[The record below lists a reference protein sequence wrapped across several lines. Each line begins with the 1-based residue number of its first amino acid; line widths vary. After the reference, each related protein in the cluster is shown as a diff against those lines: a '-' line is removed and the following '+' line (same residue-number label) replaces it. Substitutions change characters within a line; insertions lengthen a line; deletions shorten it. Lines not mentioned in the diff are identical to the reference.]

1 MPNSCAQTRDQKS
14 VLKHPSFSTP
24 GVILVEASFCVCVW
38 VCSVVSDSATTRT
51 VTHQAPLS
59 MGFLSQE
66 YWSELPFPSQSKGLP
81 NPGIEPMSLPSLHW
95 QVNSLPLHH
104 LESLITSCQDYCF
117 NYLIGAPVFSG
128 WYFWKVIAQNR
139 KIIFSSCH
147 MSHWHHTNNTK
158 NKILT
163 CPWTQI
169 QTRMKL
175 RFSLSNSSVS
185 GTAPVQNLCLLTE
198 IQIWFKAS
206 NTKEYIYIFS
216 SMVLCSCSY
225 KTLQPYIW
233 NLERW

>member
-1 MPNSCAQTRDQKS
+1 M
-14 VLKHPSFSTP
+14 
-24 GVILVEASFCVCVW
+24 CVCVGVLSPVW
-38 VCSVVSDSATTRT
+38 LIATPRT

-59 MGFLSQE
+59 MGFLRQE
-66 YWSELPFPSQSKGLP
+66 YRSELPFPSQSRGFP

-104 LESLITSCQDYCF
+104 LENLITSCQDDCF

-147 MSHWHHTNNTK
+147 MSHWHHTNTTK

-163 CPWTQI
+163 CSWTQI

-175 RFSLSNSSVS
+175 RFPLSNSCFRHSPS
-185 GTAPVQNLCLLTE
+185 SKSLPTHWNTNM
-198 IQIWFKAS
+198 IQSLQHQRIHL
-206 NTKEYIYIFS
+206 YIQFNGALFLFI
-216 SMVLCSCSY
+216 
-225 KTLQPYIW
+225 
-233 NLERW
+233 